1 MKYKAQIISVG
12 CIAALLFVISPTA
25 SAIGRKQ
32 GPSPGASPAAKTT
45 ASPSASAAA
54 KGPRAIP
61 FHGMISAVDKKA
73 KTFTIAGKEKSRVFK
88 ITDKTAITKAGAAST
103 MKDVVE
109 KEEVRGSYWKMA
121 DGSLEAKSVKLGP
134 LTEQEKAAEEAR
146 KAKAAE
152 KKAAKAAAGASA
164 SPAASIS
171 LEQAPLRAGTTRP
184 DFNSTKTS
192 A

>member
-1 MKYKAQIISVG
+1 MKYKAQTISVG

-73 KTFTIAGKEKSRVFK
+73 KTFTIAGNPEGWRNIHHAERHAVVVRAAACGDKRVEN
-88 ITDKTAITKAGAAST
+88 DSGRVGDAGGIEDRTGIALPGNERGRVNIST
-103 MKDVVE
+103 QQQHWCWTSAE
-109 KEEVRGSYWKMA
+109 Q
-121 DGSLEAKSVKLGP
+121 LEA
-134 LTEQEKAAEEAR
+134 AR
-146 KAKAAE
+146 
-152 KKAAKAAAGASA
+152 
-164 SPAASIS
+164 
-171 LEQAPLRAGTTRP
+171 
-184 DFNSTKTS
+184 
-192 A
+192 